1 MMIDIVSQKTRSRMM
16 ASIPSRNTKP
26 EVLVR
31 KLLHSQGF
39 RFRLH
44 QKICG
49 VRPDIVLSKYK
60 TCIFVHGCF
69 WHRHEGCNLASTPKT
84 RQEFWEAKFKS
95 NVSRDLRT
103 AKQLEINGWNVI
115 IIWECEVRD
124 GSFLKVDYG
133 RLFNQTC
140 DI

>member
-1 MMIDIVSQKTRSRMM
+1 MIDIVSQKTRSRMM

-49 VRPDIVLSKYK
+49 VRPDIVLPKLK

-84 RQEFWEAKFKS
+84 RLEFWEAKFRS

-103 AKQLEINGWNVI
+103 AKLLEINGWNVI
-115 IIWECEVRD
+115 VIWECEVRD

-133 RLFNQTC
+133 RLFNQTG
-140 DI
+140 DV